1 MTQDPRQ
8 APQYQQSAP
17 PPGQQTTPPGIP
29 PGWPPRGRRQ
39 GRFDPAQAP
48 VLQPAPGGPA
58 GIPPGWPG
66 RAQRERVVMDP
77 GRFTWMDLVTVLAYV
92 LIFILG
98 GAAIVTAIPGFVD
111 GFRDADGELNNG
123 SLTFAVNLV
132 SYAVLTVLVLIACWR
147 PFVRSFRTFTD
158 RGWLKAGL
166 IPAIWLGCIMVNALV
181 VLAAGEPIKSANQLA
196 IEEMTT
202 QVDFLPMVLV
212 TVLMAPLV
220 EEYIFRHLMIGKLS
234 RHVNVWV
241 CVGLSMVLFALI
253 HFLSTGLRFNPVEV
267 IPYLTLAA
275 AISVTYVLTGKSL
288 AYVVIL
294 HVFNNL
300 VSIVV
305 AYTLLPLI
313 S

>member
-17 PPGQQTTPPGIP
+17 PPGQHTTPPAIP

-39 GRFDPAQAP
+39 GRVHPAQVP
-48 VLQPAPGGPA
+48 GLQPAPGGPA

-66 RAQRERVVMDP
+66 RDRSERVVMDP
-77 GRFTWMDLVTVLAYV
+77 GRFTWMDLATVLAYV

-98 GAAIVTAIPGFVD
+98 GAAIVAAIPGFVD
-111 GFRDADGELNNG
+111 GFRDADGGVNDG

-132 SYAVLTVLVLIACWR
+132 SYSVLTVLVLIACWR

-181 VLAAGEPIKSANQLA
+181 VMAAGEPVKSANQLA

-212 TVLMAPLV
+212 TVLMAPFV

-275 AISVTYVLTGKSL
+275 AISVTYVLTGRSL